1 MRISYR
7 VLCLLAVLILAAP
20 IASVPATAWAQSA
33 GDDQYVDPFQD
44 DQTGKDNGN
53 GGGGGSGSQSDNS
66 GSSDS
71 SSSQGSTSGS
81 DTGATAGTTAA
92 QGNEDDQGK
101 LPRTGGGLPEGWIVV
116 VGVLLLL
123 GGGFA
128 LRRVWPRPD

>member
-7 VLCLLAVLILAAP
+7 VLCLLALLILAAP
-20 IASVPATAWAQSA
+20 IGAMPATALAQSA

-53 GGGGGSGSQSDNS
+53 GGGGSGSQSGNS

-71 SSSQGSTSGS
+71 SSSQGSNGS

-92 QGNEDDQGK
+92 QGSEDDQGK

-116 VGVLLLL
+116 AGVLLLL

>member
-7 VLCLLAVLILAAP
+7 AICLLAALILAAP
-20 IASVPATAWAQSA
+20 IVTAPAAALAQSA
-33 GDDQYVDPFQD
+33 GDEQYVDPFKD
-44 DQTGKDNGN
+44 DQSGKGDN
-53 GGGGGSGSQSDNS
+53 GGGGGSGSQSDS
-66 GSSDS
+66 GSDNSA
-71 SSSQGSTSGS
+71 SQGTTDGSS

-92 QGNEDDQGK
+92 QNDDPNSK
-101 LPRTGGGLPEGWIVV
+101 LPRTGGGVNEGWIVA